1 MTEITESEI
10 VMRDV
15 ITQKSIHQMGIEV
28 AGVVIMTI
36 TETREGLPISSKA
49 GFGMLK
55 VGFRTLIQKIIF
67 WVKSV
72 WIV

>member
-1 MTEITESEI
+1 
-10 VMRDV
+10 MRDV
-15 ITQKSIHQMGIEV
+15 ITQKGIHQMGIEV

-36 TETREGLPISSKA
+36 TETREGLPISSNA

-55 VGFRTLIQKIIF
+55 IGFRTLIQKIIF
-67 WVKSV
+67 CVKSV